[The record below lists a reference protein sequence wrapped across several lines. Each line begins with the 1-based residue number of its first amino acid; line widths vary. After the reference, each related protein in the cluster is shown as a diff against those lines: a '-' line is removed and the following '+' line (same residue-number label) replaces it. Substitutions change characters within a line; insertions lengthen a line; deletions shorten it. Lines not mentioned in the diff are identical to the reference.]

1 MSKSWSTPTRYLVLI
16 LVLVFIIWLLVSA
29 QALIGPLAISAL
41 LAYVLNPIVT
51 FVNTRTKL
59 SRNYVVLLV
68 YLLSLAA
75 LVGLGFI
82 LVPIIPGQIT
92 TAIREVERIIIDIER
107 NLIAITPLDIFGVE
121 ISLEQI
127 EASMPVISSDFLQ
140 ADALLN
146 VLRTASTNLVW
157 VLVILVT
164 TYYLLQ
170 DWGRLRTWIF
180 NLAPPDYRMDMRRLY
195 IELKNVWQ
203 RYLRGQ
209 LVLMFLVGVITGVSL
224 AAIGLPGAI
233 AFGLF
238 AGLLDVIL
246 TIGPTLV
253 MLVAAIVALF
263 AGSTFLNI
271 SNLWFMVLVLGIFTA
286 IQGIENVWLRPRVM
300 GQSLRM
306 HPGVVFIGVIGA
318 LSLAGILAALI
329 IIPVMGSV
337 GVIGRY
343 IYAKILNIP
352 PWVEEKNEKA
362 KDGETA
368 VPHPKSTHF
377 STKPTDT

>member
-16 LVLVFIIWLLVSA
+16 LVLASMVWLLISA

-82 LVPIIPGQIT
+82 FVPVIPGQIT
-92 TAIREVERIIIDIER
+92 NAVTEIERIIIDVER
-107 NLIAITPLDIFGVE
+107 NLIAITPLDLFGVE

-127 EASMPVISSDFLQ
+127 ESNMPVLSTDFLQ
-140 ADALLN
+140 ADVLLD
-146 VLRTASTNLVW
+146 VLETTTTNLVW

-180 NLAPPDYRMDMRRLY
+180 NLAPPDYRTDMRRLY
-195 IELKNVWQ
+195 TEVKNVWQ

-209 LVLMFLVGVITGVSL
+209 LVLMFIIGVITGISTGAV
-224 AAIGLPGAI
+224 GLPGAI

-253 MLVAAIVALF
+253 MLVAAVVALF
-263 AGSTFLNI
+263 AGSTYLSV
-271 SNLWFMVLVLGIFTA
+271 SNFWFMIIVLGIFVA

-306 HPGVVFIGVIGA
+306 HPGIVFIGVIGA

-329 IIPVMGSV
+329 IIPVMGSISV
-337 GVIGRY
+337 LGRY

-352 PWVEEKNEKA
+352 PWPEEEEVEGA
-362 KDGETA
+362 VRETA
-368 VPHPKSTHF
+368 VSHS
-377 STKPTDT
+377 

>member
-1 MSKSWSTPTRYLVLI
+1 MSKSWSTPTRYFVLTLVLAAG
-16 LVLVFIIWLLVSA
+16 IWLLVSA
-29 QALIGPLAISAL
+29 KALIGPLAISAL
-41 LAYVLNPIVT
+41 LAFILNPMVT
-51 FVNTRTKL
+51 FVNVRTKL

-68 YLLSLAA
+68 YLISLAA

-82 LVPIIPGQIT
+82 FVPVIPGQVA
-92 TAIREVERIIIDIER
+92 TAVNEVERIILEIER
-107 NLIAITPLDIFGVE
+107 DLIEITPLDLFGIE
-121 ISLEQI
+121 ISFEQI
-127 EASMPVISSDFLQ
+127 EANLPTFSTDFLQ

-146 VLRTASTNLVW
+146 VLRTTSTNLVW

-170 DWGRLRTWIF
+170 DWGHLRTWIF
-180 NLAPPDYRMDMRRLY
+180 NLVPLEYRSDMRHLY
-195 IELKNVWQ
+195 ADVKSVWQ

-209 LVLMFLVGVITGVSL
+209 LVLMFLVGLFTGIGS
-224 AAIGLPGAI
+224 AAIGLPGAL

-253 MLVAAIVALF
+253 MLVAAVVAFF
-263 AGSTFLNI
+263 AGSTFLNV
-271 SNLWFMVLVLGIFTA
+271 SNFWFMIIVLGLFSA
-286 IQGIENVWLRPRVM
+286 IQTIENVWLRPRIM

-306 HPGVVFIGVIGA
+306 HPAVVFVGVIGA

-329 IIPVMGSV
+329 VIPVMGSV

-343 IYAKILNIP
+343 IYAKILDISP
-352 PWVEEKNEKA
+352 HPESEEEKE
-362 KDGETA
+362 G
-368 VPHPKSTHF
+368 
-377 STKPTDT
+377 